1 MQKAMQPGDEGR
13 GRSVMSSELL
23 RVKALM
29 AEKEVRREMTV
40 ARGSLYKG
48 IRLGHS
54 AVDVF
59 RE

>member
-1 MQKAMQPGDEGR
+1 
-13 GRSVMSSELL
+13 MSYELL
-23 RVKALM
+23 RVKALIT
-29 AEKEVRREMTV
+29 AKEVRKVTLL

-59 RE
+59 REQ

>member
-1 MQKAMQPGDEGR
+1 MQPGDKGR

-29 AEKEVRREMTV
+29 AEKEVRREMAV

>member
-1 MQKAMQPGDEGR
+1 MQKVMQPGNKGR
-13 GRSVMSSELL
+13 GRSVMSSELS

-29 AEKEVRREMTV
+29 AEKEERKETIV